1 MLTKTMRVARLHELG
16 APLQLDTLPV
26 PAPGPTD
33 VLVSVKACNLVPN
46 FKNVITHWPQWH
58 PEMPLPELP
67 ASFGLDAAGVVAEV
81 GSQVLSIRPGDR
93 VYTIAGMGCGSCRSC
108 RSGDMISC
116 RSFTYRGYFGRG
128 PLARKLFEHYPY
140 GGLSEYVIAPQ
151 ALLVRLPDKVSF
163 EDASRFGYLGTSYSA
178 LRKAGVGPGRS
189 VLINAIGGTLGLG
202 AAMLALAMGVTR
214 ILGTGRRQSLLDRVK
229 ALAPGRIEVL
239 SVLDASRSIKDW
251 ALGLTD
257 GEGVDAVID
266 ALPPQS
272 QPGATMAA
280 LRALRVGGRAVLPG
294 AMTEALVLDPY
305 WLTDTNAAVMGSRWF
320 TAAEGEDMAQMAAAG
335 TLDLSSLEHRRFPL
349 ERVNDAI
356 AALESGGFSNFVVI
370 P

>member
-1 MLTKTMRVARLHELG
+1 
-16 APLQLDTLPV
+16 
-26 PAPGPTD
+26 
-33 VLVSVKACNLVPN
+33 
-46 FKNVITHWPQWH
+46 
-58 PEMPLPELP
+58 
-67 ASFGLDAAGVVAEV
+67 
-81 GSQVLSIRPGDR
+81 
-93 VYTIAGMGCGSCRSC
+93 
-108 RSGDMISC
+108 MISC

-151 ALLVRLPDKVSF
+151 ALLVKLPDKVSF

-202 AAMLALAMGVTR
+202 AAVLALAMGATR
-214 ILGTGRRQSLLDRVK
+214 ILGTGRGQSLLDRVK
-229 ALAPGRIEVL
+229 ALAPDRIEVL

-272 QPGATMAA
+272 APGATMAA

-294 AMTEALVLDPY
+294 GMTEPLMLDPY
-305 WLTDTNAAVMGSRWF
+305 WLTDTNAAIMGSRWF
-320 TAAEGEDMAQMAAAG
+320 TTAEGEDMAQMAAAG
-335 TLDLSSLEHRRFPL
+335 ILDLSPLEHRRFPL